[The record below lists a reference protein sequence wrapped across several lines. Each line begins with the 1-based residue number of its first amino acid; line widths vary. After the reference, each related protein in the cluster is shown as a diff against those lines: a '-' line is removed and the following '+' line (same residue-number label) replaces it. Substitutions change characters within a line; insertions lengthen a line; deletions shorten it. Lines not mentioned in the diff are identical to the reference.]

1 MAESKFS
8 AELGAMGCSVI
19 IVKGSVNNLEDV
31 EDAIKKAPCP
41 IRGVFHFF
49 MVQMDSP
56 LLDMTWK
63 DWKDASEPRVNGTWN
78 LHRALHGQPLDHF
91 WLASSVVTVAY
102 QPGQSNYKA
111 GCAFI
116 ESFCQ
121 YRHSLGLPAF
131 VLSIRSIEDIGY
143 LAENPSALR
152 SIKLQGLHLVREN
165 GFLESVEASL
175 FISTSGGR
183 SSTSDSFENLS
194 SGELS
199 PWKNNGHIIMGLRS
213 HLHLDDPKN
222 PTNWRRDRR
231 MGAYHNLSTGD
242 QADTRGESSQL
253 KVFLQ
258 SVSEGNAIETLA
270 KEESI
275 GFLSMEIGTKF
286 NDFLLR
292 PDAPVDPDLK
302 LSEMGLDSLTAIEL
316 RRWLGQ
322 VFGLQVSVL
331 EMIEAA
337 SLKEVGR
344 IVATRLGEKINL
356 RDM

>member
-194 SGELS
+194 SG
-199 PWKNNGHIIMGLRS
+199 
-213 HLHLDDPKN
+213 
-222 PTNWRRDRR
+222 
-231 MGAYHNLSTGD
+231 D

>member
-19 IVKGSVNNLEDV
+19 TVKGSVNNLEDV

-63 DWKDASEPRVNGTWN
+63 YWKDASEPKVNGTLEPSPSASWPATGS
-78 LHRALHGQPLDHF
+78 LLSGQ
-91 WLASSVVTVAY
+91 
-102 QPGQSNYKA
+102 GNYKA
-111 GCAFI
+111 GCTFI

-121 YRHSLGLPAF
+121 NRHSLGLPAF

-143 LAENPSALR
+143 LAENPSSLLSSKR
-152 SIKLQGLHLVREN
+152 QGLHHVREKE
-165 GFLESVEASL
+165 FLESVEASP
-175 FISTSGGR
+175 FISTPGGR

-213 HLHLDDPKN
+213 HLHFDDPKN

-231 MGAYHNLSTGD
+231 LGAYHNLSTGD
-242 QADTRGESSQL
+242 QADTRGDSSQL
-253 KVFLQ
+253 KFFL
-258 SVSEGNAIETLA
+258 
-270 KEESI
+270 
-275 GFLSMEIGTKF
+275 
-286 NDFLLR
+286 
-292 PDAPVDPDLK
+292 
-302 LSEMGLDSLTAIEL
+302 
-316 RRWLGQ
+316 
-322 VFGLQVSVL
+322 
-331 EMIEAA
+331 
-337 SLKEVGR
+337 
-344 IVATRLGEKINL
+344 
-356 RDM
+356 

>member
-1 MAESKFS
+1 MPKHMVFLSRSGMAESKFS

-19 IVKGSVNNLEDV
+19 TVKASVNNLEDV

-41 IRGVFHFF
+41 IRGIFHFF

-63 DWKDASEPRVNGTWN
+63 DWKDASKPKVNGTWN

-91 WLASSVVTVAY
+91 WLASSIVTVAD
-102 QPGQSNYKA
+102 QPGQGNYKA
-111 GCAFI
+111 GCTFI
-116 ESFCQ
+116 ESFC
-121 YRHSLGLPAF
+121 H
-131 VLSIRSIEDIGY
+131 IEDIGY
-143 LAENPSALR
+143 LAEKPSALR
-152 SIKLQGLHLVREN
+152 SIKLQGLHLVREKE
-165 GFLESVEASL
+165 FLESVEASL
-175 FISTSGGR
+175 FISTPGGR

-253 KVFLQ
+253 KVILQ
-258 SVSEGNAIETLA
+258 SVSEGDSIETLA

-275 GFLSMEIGTKF
+275 DFLSMEIGTKV
-286 NDFLLR
+286 NEFLLR

-331 EMIEAA
+331 EMIGAA